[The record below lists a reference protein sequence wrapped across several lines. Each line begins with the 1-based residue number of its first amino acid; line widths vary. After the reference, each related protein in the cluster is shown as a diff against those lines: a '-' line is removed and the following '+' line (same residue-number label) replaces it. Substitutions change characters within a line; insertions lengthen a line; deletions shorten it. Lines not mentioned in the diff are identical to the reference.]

1 MNSLERDVEQLN
13 KLASKGDSNSANKL
27 ELLAENSAQS
37 DTTTDQSYEDTV
49 KQLAKLKPYQFDR
62 VRKVEAKKL
71 GVKLKTLEADVETA
85 RHDESEYDHKPFA
98 EIEPHSE
105 SIDPKQLLCEVS
117 NTIRQFIVL
126 DKEQADAVALWVAFT
141 WFMDVVNIA
150 PLLIISAPE
159 KSCGKTLL
167 LDLLT
172 KIVCRPLAT
181 SNMKA
186 ATLFRMAEKW
196 HPSILIDEA
205 DTFMKA
211 DDELA
216 GLINAGHTRAT
227 AKAWRLVGKDFD
239 PKDFNVWGAKAFAG
253 ISIEKH
259 LPDATISRAIVIN
272 LRRKLKHESV
282 SRLRYA
288 GDGLFEELSAKLAR
302 FAEDY
307 SQQVK
312 DARPTLPEEL
322 TDRAQD
328 NWEPLLAIAQCA
340 GDEWVKDGTLA
351 AMKLSCADVQVVSK
365 SNELLAD
372 IQKVFEEKE
381 LDKIG
386 TKDLTDALVSDEE
399 KPWAT
404 YNRGKPITPS
414 QVSKLLTGYG
424 IKSKTV
430 RTGNRTA
437 KGFEI
442 SQFDDAFNRYLATP
456 LNLPTQGNNSPKAN
470 NDADL
475 GVTFTENHKVTQI
488 KKVTPEP
495 APVLDCDVV
504 TFKEPVLGGAE
515 EEFPKS
521 THLRI

>member
-1 MNSLERDVEQLN
+1 
-13 KLASKGDSNSANKL
+13 
-27 ELLAENSAQS
+27 
-37 DTTTDQSYEDTV
+37 
-49 KQLAKLKPYQFDR
+49 
-62 VRKVEAKKL
+62 
-71 GVKLKTLEADVETA
+71 
-85 RHDESEYDHKPFA
+85 
-98 EIEPHSE
+98 
-105 SIDPKQLLCEVS
+105 
-117 NTIRQFIVL
+117 
-126 DKEQADAVALWVAFT
+126 
-141 WFMDVVNIA
+141 
-150 PLLIISAPE
+150 
-159 KSCGKTLL
+159 
-167 LDLLT
+167 
-172 KIVCRPLAT
+172 
-181 SNMKA
+181 MKA

-253 ISIEKH
+253 ISLEKH

-272 LRRKLKHESV
+272 LRRKLKHEAV

-288 GDGLFEELSAKLAR
+288 GVGLFKELSAKLAR

-372 IQKVFEEKE
+372 IQKVSEEKE
-381 LDKIG
+381 LDKIS
-386 TKDLTDALVSDEE
+386 TNDLIDALISDKE
-399 KPWAT
+399 KSWAT
-404 YNRGKPITPS
+404 YNRGNPISPK
-414 QVSKLLTGYG
+414 QIANLLAGYG
-424 IKSKTV
+424 IKSKTI
-430 RTGNRTA
+430 RTGYGTI

-442 SQFDDAFNRYLATP
+442 NQFTDAFSRYLPTP
-456 LNLPTQGNNSPKAN
+456 QSYPSQRNIPLKAN
-470 NDADL
+470 NGADL
-475 GVTFTENHKVTQI
+475 SVTFTENHKVPNTP
-488 KKVTPEP
+488 KVTPKP
-495 APVLDCDVV
+495 MIDNTCYLV
-504 TFKEPVLGGAE
+504 TDRNPPEGDE
-515 EEFPKS
+515 EKEFPKS
-521 THLRI
+521 THIRI